1 MGFAVPGAI
10 GAQLARPD
18 LRPLVLVGDGAFQ
31 MTGMEIS
38 TAARFGLS
46 PIVVVL
52 NNCGYGTER
61 PMTDGPF
68 NDIPAWRFSRLPEMI
83 GAGQGFEVFTETDL
97 EQALQAALSRT
108 DSPSIIDVHL
118 DPDDHSAALK
128 RLTDALGAKVRN
140 RGA

>member
-118 DPDDHSAALK
+118 DPDDHSPALK

>member
-1 MGFAVPGAI
+1 
-10 GAQLARPD
+10 
-18 LRPLVLVGDGAFQ
+18 
-31 MTGMEIS
+31 
-38 TAARFGLS
+38 
-46 PIVVVL
+46 
-52 NNCGYGTER
+52 
-61 PMTDGPF
+61 MTDGPF

-118 DPDDHSAALK
+118 DPDDHSPALK